1 LDILQVYLITPY
13 DPQSTMSIRRV
24 AQVMLSRN
32 PQPGFCDEPTRFE
45 MLAFEVGMRP
55 DELRGLLCR
64 LIGERAGWRTPR
76 TRITC
81 SICGSDYE
89 LSTRRARE
97 AIDSGN
103 PRCRLCMQ
111 DSTPG
116 PSEIKWL
123 TELPAEVRERAV
135 AAMSAL
141 AA

>member
-1 LDILQVYLITPY
+1 MAYTAHAHHLLD
-13 DPQSTMSIRRV
+13 
-24 AQVMLSRN
+24 
-32 PQPGFCDEPTRFE
+32 
-45 MLAFEVGMRP
+45 
-55 DELRGLLCR
+55 LRQR
-64 LIGERAGWRTPR
+64 
-76 TRITC
+76 
-81 SICGSDYE
+81 DYE

-116 PSEIKWL
+116 SSEIKWL